1 MGSFYSTPDE
11 NYSYNSYMNNNKNNN
26 SDNME
31 HDKQEER
38 DEPEGSVLDEEITLI
53 HFGDIQNEAT
63 VLFEN
68 NINNYKKSLE
78 KYGIIGLLVK
88 IDNIIQK
95 STEITE
101 DGINVENPLLLRET
115 LLELSNYCKMGVI
128 FLDDNYDF

>member
-1 MGSFYSTPDE
+1 
-11 NYSYNSYMNNNKNNN
+11 MNNNKNNN